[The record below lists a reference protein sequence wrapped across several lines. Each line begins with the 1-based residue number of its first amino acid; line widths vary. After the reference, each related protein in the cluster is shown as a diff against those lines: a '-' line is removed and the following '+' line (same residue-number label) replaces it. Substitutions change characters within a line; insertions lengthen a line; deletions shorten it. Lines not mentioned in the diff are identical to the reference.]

1 MYEAQPLG
9 GKIMTRPFKVMMVFA
24 LLAFVILIWRF
35 LFGLGAVTNLSHG
48 YPWGIWIV
56 YDVVTATAIACG
68 GYSMAL
74 LVYIFNKGEYHPL
87 VRSALLAS
95 MFGYTLAGFAI
106 FVDIGR
112 YWHMYNVFLPWFSNV
127 NSVMFEVAFSIGC
140 YIFIM
145 WIEFSPTF
153 LEAAKK
159 NKFLKSVKKIM
170 FVFIALGV
178 LFPTMHQSSLGT
190 LMVVAGNKLSPLWQT
205 ELLPLLF
212 LTTSITM
219 GFAVVVFESLYSSYN
234 FGRPYETKLLSKLAG
249 LIPKLIIFYLIVR
262 FADLI
267 WRGAMGD
274 AFTLSRY
281 SFFFWIENLL
291 YLYVVVMLYSE
302 ESRGNRKT
310 LFYGA
315 VLMLLAGG
323 LYRFDVFLIG
333 FDPGMGWHYF
343 PSLGEIFITLGM
355 IAIELMAY
363 LVFVKKL
370 PVLPKVEHV

>member
-1 MYEAQPLG
+1 
-9 GKIMTRPFKVMMVFA
+9 
-24 LLAFVILIWRF
+24 
-35 LFGLGAVTNLSHG
+35 
-48 YPWGIWIV
+48 
-56 YDVVTATAIACG
+56 
-68 GYSMAL
+68 
-74 LVYIFNKGEYHPL
+74 
-87 VRSALLAS
+87 
-95 MFGYTLAGFAI
+95 
-106 FVDIGR
+106 
-112 YWHMYNVFLPWFSNV
+112 
-127 NSVMFEVAFSIGC
+127 
-140 YIFIM
+140 
-145 WIEFSPTF
+145 
-153 LEAAKK
+153 
-159 NKFLKSVKKIM
+159 
-170 FVFIALGV
+170 
-178 LFPTMHQSSLGT
+178 
-190 LMVVAGNKLSPLWQT
+190 
-205 ELLPLLF
+205 
-212 LTTSITM
+212 
-219 GFAVVVFESLYSSYN
+219 
-234 FGRPYETKLLSKLAG
+234 